1 MSSSTVKAQRLSN
14 EANIQI
20 AQETNE
26 ANKAIAAAQNDLNY
40 KMFNEQNAWNRKQ
53 WEDEL
58 AYNTPKAQ
66 MMRYMEAGINP
77 LWAMSKG
84 DAGQASH
91 LESAQAAPAVGATM
105 VGAHVEPE
113 YDPTRLNNIVA
124 AAQNLNNSLQGFYK
138 LGLESIDVDTRKNVA
153 GSTIALNRAET
164 LFKKSQTTGQDI
176 FNNLNTATFQ
186 TQVQS
191 KVSELNKL
199 NAEIANSESGTKLNQ
214 ALLDNARATKDQIV
228 AQTNYVN
235 RQASA
240 LIEQVAQGWT
250 RLRIDQQTADTE
262 SFVAHSN
269 SYYQGENLKLQ
280 DRQFQFQ
287 VGKTEQELNN
297 MSTSQ
302 VLDWYKSQRGWLDQ
316 LTGSLGA
323 GIIGSF
329 PGTDTSKIN
338 ECFRN
343 MKLAGSVLSS
353 RVISDPSSFNVKS
366 YQEYLDSINDL
377 PSAPSLPPAGNAA
390 NPSVLNPVY
399 PSYPWNQ

>member
-1 MSSSTVKAQRLSN
+1 MGSSTTKAQRLAN

-20 AQETNE
+20 AQETNQ
-26 ANKAIAAAQNDLNY
+26 ANRDIAAAQNDLNY
-40 KMFNEQNAWNRKQ
+40 KMFNEQNAWNREQ
-53 WEDEL
+53 WNLENE
-58 AYNTPKAQ
+58 YNSPSAQ
-66 MMRYMEAGINP
+66 MRRYMEAGINP

-84 DAGQASH
+84 DAGQAAH
-91 LESAQAAPAVGATM
+91 LESAQAAPAVGASM

-153 GSTIALNRAET
+153 DSTIALNRAES
-164 LFKKSQTTGQDI
+164 LYKKSQTTGQDI

-186 TQVQS
+186 TLVQS

-199 NAEIANSESGTKLNQ
+199 NAEISNTESATKLNQ
-214 ALLDNARATKDQIV
+214 ALIDNARATKDQII

-235 RQASA
+235 RQAAA
-240 LIEQVAQGWT
+240 LIDQVAQGWT
-250 RLRIDQQTADTE
+250 RLRLDQQIADTE
-262 SFVAHSN
+262 TFVAHSN

-280 DRQFQFQ
+280 NRQFELQK
-287 VGKTEQELNN
+287 GKTEQELNN

-302 VLDWYKSQRGWLDQ
+302 VLEWYKSQRGWLDQ

-329 PGTDTSKIN
+329 PGTDSHMIN

-343 MKLAGSVLSS
+343 MKLAGTVLSN
-353 RVISDPSSFNVKS
+353 RINSDPSVSNVKS

-377 PSAPSLPPAGNAA
+377 PSAPSLPPAGNAV

-399 PSYPWNQ
+399 PSSPWNE